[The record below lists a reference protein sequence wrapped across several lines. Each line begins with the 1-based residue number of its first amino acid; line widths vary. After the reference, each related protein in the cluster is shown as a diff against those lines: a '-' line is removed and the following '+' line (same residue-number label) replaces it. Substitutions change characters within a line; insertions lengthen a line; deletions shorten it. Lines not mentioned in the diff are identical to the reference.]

1 MIGLGSDKKSIST
14 TEKIIFYKQR
24 LNIGEFVMNKWIEL
38 FFSCLLKAD
47 DEAAKNSGRTPRR
60 QNVQHLKDDLLN
72 VVDVEE
78 LEEKGEVKNV
88 TDELETPQMQGRQEE
103 LEMEW
108 KQTEERV
115 RLLLSLINQV
125 WICFEF
131 FFIKVE
137 VSFNVQ

>member
-1 MIGLGSDKKSIST
+1 MVG
-14 TEKIIFYKQR
+14 
-24 LNIGEFVMNKWIEL
+24 
-38 FFSCLLKAD
+38 
-47 DEAAKNSGRTPRR
+47 
-60 QNVQHLKDDLLN
+60 
-72 VVDVEE
+72 VEE

-88 TDELETPQMQGRQEE
+88 TDELETPQIQGRQEE
-103 LEMEW
+103 LELEL

-125 WICFEF
+125 WTYFEF

>member
-1 MIGLGSDKKSIST
+1 M
-14 TEKIIFYKQR
+14 
-24 LNIGEFVMNKWIEL
+24 
-38 FFSCLLKAD
+38 
-47 DEAAKNSGRTPRR
+47 
-60 QNVQHLKDDLLN
+60 KDDLLN

-78 LEEKGEVKNV
+78 LEERGGVKNV

-103 LEMEW
+103 LDLEW

>member
-1 MIGLGSDKKSIST
+1 MV
-14 TEKIIFYKQR
+14 E
-24 LNIGEFVMNKWIEL
+24 
-38 FFSCLLKAD
+38 
-47 DEAAKNSGRTPRR
+47 
-60 QNVQHLKDDLLN
+60 
-72 VVDVEE
+72 VEE

-125 WICFEF
+125 
-131 FFIKVE
+131 
-137 VSFNVQ
+137 